1 MHPPYTALHSLLSQ
15 LHPHRQRIDEQPHH
29 SFPPLLPLHP
39 PQQHRP
45 EYHILTSR
53 HPPQHLPPRQMTQA
67 RRAHPYSPRTLPHPP
82 PQLLLHCTPPLPD
95 PSPIS
100 CTSCI
105 PYGNVG
111 SSTSPSSSRKYASCS
126 CCLPP
131 SRACATTFRNGCGSG
146 NSAPLPTS
154 CARISC
160 SIISC
165 VM

>member
-100 CTSCI
+100 LHILHPIRQRRLLHI
-105 PYGNVG
+105 PQQF
-111 SSTSPSSSRKYASCS
+111 PEI
-126 CCLPP
+126 CLLLLLSPP
-131 SRACATTFRNGCGSG
+131 SPRLRHHI
-146 NSAPLPTS
+146 PKLL
-154 CARISC
+154 RLR
-160 SIISC
+160 
-165 VM
+165 